1 MFTGL
6 HNLFHLSDPLYT
18 YVIYEGG
25 EFDLWNNL
33 LIFIHFI
40 ITFFLSQLFISFSF
54 FAGSRCF
61 DWFRNM
67 LLNTMSFD

>member
-18 YVIYEGG
+18 YLIYEGG
-25 EFDLWNNL
+25 EFDLCINL

-40 ITFFLSQLFISFSF
+40 ITFFLSQLFIYFSF
-54 FAGSRCF
+54 LLDHVVLIYLEICF
-61 DWFRNM
+61 
-67 LLNTMSFD
+67 